1 MNPRFT
7 KRVNDI
13 SRAAVQREYRKQS
26 RCSHWATRSVIE
38 VAAITSIGWYLQMEL
53 FRTNQV
59 PSSMTPALLR
69 YCPKMLQIITK
80 QAQFVYNKVYRDHD
94 NSKFVLTDTGRN
106 DLDGRRGEICFY
118 DNVSRGYQALIYPK
132 QPSTSRSPMQML
144 VKMENMEPVHKC
156 KLASYNHQPKQD
168 TLEVPIEN
176 HFPSTKPS
184 EDSNSIM
191 SVYFR
196 HNVFL
201 FIRKQF
207 NDKPEFHSDEA
218 FKAMTFQL
226 DHVESK
232 EQEEKERLKKE
243 QIQHRQIMEAF
254 LTTHKSG
261 RERPR
266 KRPRFHS
273 AMPTPGRNIQINSV
287 WAAKIEHIR
296 SVING
301 RQDQAEEHLFTFPF
315 QTIDNSLMECGNG
328 SCNFDFN
335 GDDCP
340 RSDILFP
347 SLKKDD
353 PIVLTTAAVQSLSP
367 GRETDDDAI
376 DLCVQW
382 CVFRKIFSF
391 PKNFPLTP
399 CFINTKGDIEI
410 KTNHCL
416 QV

>member
-1 MNPRFT
+1 
-7 KRVNDI
+7 
-13 SRAAVQREYRKQS
+13 
-26 RCSHWATRSVIE
+26 
-38 VAAITSIGWYLQMEL
+38 
-53 FRTNQV
+53 
-59 PSSMTPALLR
+59 
-69 YCPKMLQIITK
+69 
-80 QAQFVYNKVYRDHD
+80 
-94 NSKFVLTDTGRN
+94 
-106 DLDGRRGEICFY
+106 
-118 DNVSRGYQALIYPK
+118 
-132 QPSTSRSPMQML
+132 
-144 VKMENMEPVHKC
+144 
-156 KLASYNHQPKQD
+156 
-168 TLEVPIEN
+168 
-176 HFPSTKPS
+176 
-184 EDSNSIM
+184 
-191 SVYFR
+191 
-196 HNVFL
+196 
-201 FIRKQF
+201 
-207 NDKPEFHSDEA
+207 
-218 FKAMTFQL
+218 
-226 DHVESK
+226 
-232 EQEEKERLKKE
+232 
-243 QIQHRQIMEAF
+243 MEAF

-382 CVFRKIFSF
+382 CVFRKNFSF

-410 KTNHCL
+410 KTNNCL